1 MPKNVVVG
9 FPDED
14 FLVTTLDEETDE
26 DEEASS
32 AIEAAPAYKC
42 DGDGLIE
49 RPKSHNFVYPS
60 ASINTF
66 SGFKL
71 SMCTQERC

>member
-9 FPDED
+9 CPLPD
-14 FLVTTLDEETDE
+14 FLVTTLDEET
-26 DEEASS
+26 EEEELASS
-32 AIEAAPAYKC
+32 AIDEAPAAKW

-49 RPKSHNFVYPS
+49 RPKSHSLVYPS

-71 SMCTQERC
+71 SMQKQQRF